1 MDLSEKLSQNKPTPL
16 VKKKLLLRNTAYQTR
31 ILDVEILVFNRK
43 TEIKMFSDKQTLRE
57 FISRVFLLQE
67 VIKFFRQREKRYR
80 SETFIYIKGKNI
92 RKGINENKMYFII
105 FLFAIDV
112 KDNIFFPK

>member
-1 MDLSEKLSQNKPTPL
+1 MTFFGPLREIISQNKPTPL
-16 VKKKLLLRNTAYQTR
+16 VKNKLLLRNTAYQTR

-105 FLFAIDV
+105 FLFG
-112 KDNIFFPK
+112 F